1 MSIGASGA
9 SFVARAAGAELYVA
23 DAAVFVISGSL
34 TGGGRVAVLTS
45 I

>member
-1 MSIGASGA
+1 MSIGALGV
-9 SFVARAAGAELYVA
+9 SFVVHAAGAELCVA